1 MRDCAQETLLACQ
14 KKLRCHGCGVAVKA
28 HINIWAKHVKSDAC
42 IKTRAS
48 LANRYNGV
56 FESSSSLSLTA
67 NQQSVIPKLAS
78 AILVASGVSF
88 NLQSELFCRGSP
100 VIQALHQLTEAG
112 LGSPNTI
119 KENVLNTVPI
129 IDVERIQP
137 LLREVLRLCVPL
149 AILVDDSTTK
159 MAGKR
164 SVTQMWLFSPII
176 QEPVPFDVA
185 TLGAS
190 PSAETIA
197 STIKSSF
204 TRASFMTK
212 DQFSRHVAIVC
223 SDHASSMLS
232 AIKKLGVT
240 AAGDAPHAI

>member
-1 MRDCAQETLLACQ
+1 MD
-14 KKLRCHGCGVAVKA
+14 
-28 HINIWAKHVKSDAC
+28 IWLTPKCKSDSC

-48 LANRYNGV
+48 PAKRYNGV

-88 NLQSELFCRGSP
+88 NLQSELLCRGSP
-100 VIQALHQLTEAG
+100 VIKALNQITDTCLG
-112 LGSPNTI
+112 LPGTI
-119 KENVLNTVPI
+119 KDNVLNTVPT
-129 IDVERIQP
+129 IDVERIQVQP
-137 LLREVLRLCVPL
+137 LLRGVLRQCVPL

-164 SVTQMWLFSPII
+164 CVTQMWLFSPII
-176 QEPVPFDVA
+176 QEPVLFDVVT

-204 TRASFMTK
+204 TRASFLTE
-212 DQFSRHVAIVC
+212 DQFSHHVAIIC

-232 AIKKLGVT
+232 AIKKLE
-240 AAGDAPHAI
+240 